1 MKARNRWHSILALMI
16 VSCMLALPMTAFAK
30 KGREHYNRGMDYE
43 KAQQWEKAAQEF
55 TLALAADPANV
66 DYQLHYR
73 RSIFNASQS
82 FMQQGRAL
90 AEQRD
95 YVGAYN
101 AFRQAFGYDPVNQLA
116 VSEMERMLRLEQVKQ
131 GNTRTDSGD
140 GNPRTDT
147 STNDGTPSQP
157 GQARTPEQDSTQKP
171 EVTRVINF
179 NGVDLKTVIKQ
190 LAGELNLNV
199 MFDRQSFAQPRP
211 VEVNLRDV
219 TAAKAL
225 DYIFLQENLFFQK
238 LDRRTILV
246 ADQTRRPQY
255 QQLVVRTFF
264 IANSDPDKVKGLISQ
279 ALPASVGRPQPIVVS
294 DKDTNSLTVRD
305 TAENVKLIGELLQS
319 IDKDRAE
326 VVMDVEIYEVQHN
339 DLLTWG
345 NQIGTGRFN
354 LGGSPGL
361 SVLTSNSTTN
371 PNQTPGVDIRS
382 IVNAIPTGAAAAL
395 VIPPAVFNAF
405 QSKLNAKLLASTQ
418 IHAFNNEE
426 SSARIG
432 QRVPVQTAQAYPF
445 GVQTGTNPTNPNG
458 FPTGGFP
465 VINYEPT
472 GLTLNFTPIVFP
484 NLDVQVKMKIE
495 TKDVSGP
502 ETLTPTF
509 TERTLTGTARV
520 QNNRTMMLASVS
532 TEVQSNGRSGLP
544 VLSGLPFIGHLFT
557 SPTKESRQVDI
568 VIAVTPKV
576 LRAPSLTPRDD
587 EMRPS
592 GTLQAPTTGSLE
604 AMLRE
609 TEREDQIAAAR
620 RLPKQ
625 VSIQLPD
632 APPVTYEPAKTDQ
645 VAAVTT
651 QNQAA
656 TTNQT
661 TATSSTAAGN
671 GAQNGNAASVPTQS
685 APVLTAPAQNQTV
698 NSNKT
703 SGANLTSTGNS
714 AQNGNAAGAP
724 AQRAPVL
731 TAPAQ
736 PTTATRT
743 DVALKNDLPQPKP
756 AALTTSQAPVTEQKT
771 DVATAVKSLVS
782 SPTDVSAASLNA
794 KQNVTVATPT
804 EQPTAKNDSTVP
816 APKAIEPA
824 PTLVELGLA
833 PGQNELKLGEKRQ
846 LALHVK
852 SEAQL
857 GLAVVTLRFDPNV
870 LKVNAVSAGSIFANA
885 KSAPSLTQSIDP
897 EGLVLLSLTPAA
909 NSPVPAD
916 GTLLNIDVEAIG
928 AGNSALTFDI
938 ANTHLLARDGRATT
952 LQIQQ
957 SQVNV
962 KAASGAV
969 ETPAP
974 KASPTETSSLP
985 PPPKMEKVAARDTT
999 AGAAAPKNDA
1009 TETKSTTAAK
1019 AVYVVKTGDTLE
1031 KIAAAMRISVNQLIA
1046 ANPKLASGEPPAG
1059 TELLIP

>member
-1 MKARNRWHSILALMI
+1 MKSRKGWHSILALMLMAG
-16 VSCMLALPMTAFAK
+16 MLMLPMTAFAK
-30 KGREHYNRGMDYE
+30 KGRNHFDRGMDYE
-43 KAQQWEKAAQEF
+43 KAQQWVKAAQEF

-73 RSIFNASQS
+73 RAIFNASQS

-131 GNTRTDSGD
+131 GNTQTASGD
-140 GNPRTDT
+140 GNPKSDVI
-147 STNDGTPSQP
+147 SNDGTPGQP
-157 GQARTPEQDSTQKP
+157 STATPQQT
-171 EVTRVINF
+171 EVQSKVETSRVITF

-190 LAGELNLNV
+190 LAADLDLNV

-211 VEVNLRDV
+211 VEVNLRNV

-264 IANSDPDKVKGLISQ
+264 IANSDPDKVKGLLTQ

-326 VVMDVEIYEVQHN
+326 VVMDVEIYEVN
-339 DLLTWG
+339 RSDLMQLG
-345 NQIGTGRFN
+345 NQIGSGQFN

-382 IVNAIPTGAAAAL
+382 ILAGVPTAAAAAL
-395 VIPPAVFNAF
+395 VIPPSVFNAF
-405 QSKLNAKLLASTQ
+405 QSRNNAKLLASTQ

-445 GVQTGTNPTNPNG
+445 GVQTGTNPSNPNG

-495 TKDVSGP
+495 TKDVSGAN
-502 ETLTPTF
+502 TLTPTF
-509 TERTLTGTARV
+509 TERTLNGTARV

-532 TEVQSNGRSGLP
+532 TEVQSNGRQGLP
-544 VLSGLPFIGHLFT
+544 VIGGLPFLGRLFT
-557 SPTKESRQVDI
+557 APTKESRQVDI
-568 VIAVTPKV
+568 VIAVTPRV

-592 GTLQAPTTGSLE
+592 GTLQSPTTGSLE

-609 TEREDQIAAAR
+609 TEREEQIASAR

-625 VSIQLPD
+625 VTIQLPD
-632 APPVTYEPAKTDQ
+632 AAPVTYEPAKADQ
-645 VAAVTT
+645 SADAVSKADVASAL
-651 QNQAA
+651 A
-656 TTNQT
+656 
-661 TATSSTAAGN
+661 
-671 GAQNGNAASVPTQS
+671 NGNAASTNNGAATPAQTALIQS
-685 APVLTAPAQNQTV
+685 APPAT
-698 NSNKT
+698 
-703 SGANLTSTGNS
+703 
-714 AQNGNAAGAP
+714 
-724 AQRAPVL
+724 
-731 TAPAQ
+731 
-736 PTTATRT
+736 T
-743 DVALKNDLPQPKP
+743 DVALQTDSLPQPKT
-756 AALTTSQAPVTEQKT
+756 AAMINTPPVLKEPKT
-771 DVATAVKSLVS
+771 DVATALKSFVTSPTEVSTTGLSAKQDVTLAPPGEPPAAKTDSAVPGPKSIETMASLIELSLPSEQNDLKVGERRQLSLQVKS
-782 SPTDVSAASLNA
+782 D
-794 KQNVTVATPT
+794 
-804 EQPTAKNDSTVP
+804 
-816 APKAIEPA
+816 AP
-824 PTLVELGLA
+824 
-833 PGQNELKLGEKRQ
+833 
-846 LALHVK
+846 
-852 SEAQL
+852 L
-857 GLAVVTLRFDPNV
+857 GLAVITLRFDPKI
-870 LKVNAVSAGSIFANA
+870 LKISGVSAGSLFANA
-885 KSAPSLTQSIDP
+885 KNPPTVTQSID
-897 EGLVLLSLTPAA
+897 EHGMLLLSITPAA
-909 NSPVPAD
+909 GSAVTAD
-916 GTLLNIDVEAIG
+916 GGLLNLEVEGLA
-928 AGNSALTFDI
+928 AGDSSLAFDLS
-938 ANTHLLARDGRATT
+938 NVHLVASDGRT
-952 LQIQQ
+952 LTVQIEPIKLT
-957 SQVNV
+957 V
-962 KAASGAV
+962 K
-969 ETPAP
+969 
-974 KASPTETSSLP
+974 
-985 PPPKMEKVAARDTT
+985 
-999 AGAAAPKNDA
+999 
-1009 TETKSTTAAK
+1009 
-1019 AVYVVKTGDTLE
+1019 
-1031 KIAAAMRISVNQLIA
+1031 
-1046 ANPKLASGEPPAG
+1046 
-1059 TELLIP
+1059 